1 MVGYSHKVR
10 QGIKDSLKQIKSM
23 AKEHVGMLQDKFIVE
38 VGWMVK
44 EMVMDLLLNLT
55 GHSS

>member
-38 VGWMVK
+38 VG
-44 EMVMDLLLNLT
+44 
-55 GHSS
+55 

>member
-23 AKEHVGMLQDKFIVE
+23 AKEHVGILQDKFTVE
-38 VGWMVK
+38 VGWMVQ

-55 GHSS
+55 DHSS